1 MVNYEVKGQLAKL
14 LATEDLTIE
23 NRSVPTAQFD
33 VHRRVLTLPLWE
45 RASGTV
51 YDLLVGH
58 EVGHALFTPDINWKK
73 THPEV
78 PQNFVNIFE
87 DVRVERKMKQKFAGL
102 SKTFYNG
109 YNELSQEDFFG
120 IEDEQIDLLSLVDR
134 INLHYKIGNFVSI
147 PFSDEE
153 MVYVKKAQTCESFNQ
168 VLDLSQEV
176 YDYLKKQSEE
186 QEVPSTP
193 EKEQAKPNYK
203 SQEGDSDKVES
214 SDNVDNDQGSSKP
227 QQSGDSEVSSKTN
240 ENPVGGDTFETITD
254 KNLEESIEDLNNE
267 DNLGKREPEYIEI
280 PDIDLDA
287 IVAKNSEIHEYLTEY
302 YQNIV
307 KIFSDVENGDQVFDY
322 VDTGYAK
329 FKKNAQREVGYL
341 VKEFECRKSAS
352 AYARSSV
359 SRTGV
364 LDCSK
369 LHTYKYNEDLF
380 KKVTTVADG
389 KNHGLVFVLDWSGSM
404 SDVLLDTIKQLY
416 NLIWFCRKVSIP
428 FDVYAFTNEWKPR
441 NYDDSLPY
449 PGERV
454 CGEFY
459 IDPTFSMMNILT
471 SNVRGNV
478 LEMQMKNLYR
488 LASSMDHRERYRCA
502 FQYPSH
508 LSLSGTPLNEAVL
521 SLNKIIP
528 EFKKRSG
535 VEKVQT
541 IVLTDGEACITKFNK
556 EIPCRRN
563 DEESYMGVRSCHG
576 GWHYIRDRKTG
587 LIVKVKQDF
596 QGVTQAILTQVR
608 SRFPNTNFIGIRILA
623 SRDANSFIRR
633 YCEYDSSVA
642 DKIIEYYKKNKSF
655 VIPEVGYNAYF
666 GLSSSALS
674 NDSEFEVKDDAT
686 KAQIRS
692 AFKKSLSSKKM
703 NKKVLGEFVQL
714 IA

>member
-58 EVGHALFTPDINWKK
+58 EVGHALFTPDIDWKK

-109 YNELSQEDFFG
+109 YSELSEEDFFG
-120 IEDEQIDLLSLVDR
+120 IEDEEIDLLSFVDR
-134 INLHYKIGNFVSI
+134 VNLHYKIGNFVSV

-153 MVYVKKAQTCESFNQ
+153 MIYVTKASKCESFDQ

-176 YDYLKKQSEE
+176 YDYLKTQAEE

-193 EKEQAKPNYK
+193 EQQKSKSNNSEQG
-203 SQEGDSDKVES
+203 ESDKVES
-214 SDNVDNDQGSSKP
+214 SDKSEEDNGDNQKLE
-227 QQSGDSEVSSKTN
+227 QSNNGETSRTDNK
-240 ENPVGGDTFETITD
+240 NPSGGDAFDTITD
-254 KNLEESIEDLNNE
+254 RNLEDSIEDLNKE
-267 DNLGKREPEYIEI
+267 DNLGRHDPEYIDI
-280 PDIDLDA
+280 PNIDIDKVIAPNVEVHECLSSYYDNA
-287 IVAKNSEIHEYLTEY
+287 VKLFGESGAKL
-302 YQNIV
+302 
-307 KIFSDVENGDQVFDY
+307 FDH
-322 VDTGYAK
+322 VDTSYAK

-404 SDVLLDTIKQLY
+404 SEVLLDTIKQLY
-416 NLIWFCRKVSIP
+416 NLVWFCRKVSIP
-428 FDVYAFTNEWKPR
+428 FDVYAFTNEWKYR
-441 NYDDSLPY
+441 NYEDSLDY
-449 PGERV
+449 PGERK

-459 IDPTFSMMNILT
+459 IDPTFSMLNILS

-488 LASSMDHRERYRCA
+488 LASSMDHRERYHCA
-502 FQYPSH
+502 FQYPAR
-508 LSLSGTPLNEAVL
+508 LGLSGTPLNEAVL
-521 SLNKIIP
+521 SLNNIIP
-528 EFKKRSG
+528 LFKKKTG

-541 IVLTDGEACITKFNK
+541 IILTDGEACITKYNK
-556 EIPCRRN
+556 EIPCRN
-563 DEESYMGVRSCHG
+563 NQEESYIGVRSCHG
-576 GWHYIRDRKTG
+576 GWHYVRDRKSG
-587 LIVKVKQDF
+587 VIIKIKSDF
-596 QGVTQAILTQVR
+596 QGVTESILNQVR
-608 SRFPNTNFIGIRILA
+608 SRFPNTNFIGIRLLA

-633 YCEYDSSVA
+633 YCDHNTSVS
-642 DKIIEYYKKNKSF
+642 DKIIETYRKNKSF
-655 VIPEVGYNAYF
+655 VLSDVGYHAYF

-674 NDSEFEVKDDAT
+674 NDSEFEVKEDAT

-692 AFKKSLSSKKM
+692 AFRKSLSSKKM